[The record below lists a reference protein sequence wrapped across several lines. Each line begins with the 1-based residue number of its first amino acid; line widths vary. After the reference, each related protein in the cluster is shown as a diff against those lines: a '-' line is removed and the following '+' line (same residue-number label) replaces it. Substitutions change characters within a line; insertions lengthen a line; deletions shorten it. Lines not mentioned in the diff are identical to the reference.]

1 MDTNLQKYMAFLK
14 TVEYGSFT
22 KAAEVLHYSQSGI
35 SRMIGDL
42 EKEWNL
48 SVLERGRSGVRLTAG
63 GLKVLPF
70 VQSVCR
76 EYANLQDQVDQLQG
90 LQAGLIRIGTISSI
104 ATHWLPPVIKAF
116 QKDYPNIEYE
126 LLSGD
131 YGEIEEWLLAGRVDC
146 GFLLLP
152 ASAELE
158 ITPLKRDE
166 MMVIMPQDHPL
177 ANCENFPLKALE
189 EEPFMLLERGEKSQV
204 SELLRQLDLHPKVR
218 FITLDD
224 YAIMSMV
231 ESGLGISIL
240 PDLILQ
246 RTPYRIVKKPL
257 AEPAY
262 RELGLAMR
270 DSKTASAAVKKFLT
284 YVQKETMNGIIER
297 TI

>member
-42 EKEWNL
+42 EREWKL
-48 SVLERGRSGVRLTAG
+48 SVLERGRSGVRLTAEG
-63 GLKVLPF
+63 MKLLPF

-76 EYANLQDQVDQLQG
+76 EYQNLQEQVDQLQG
-90 LQAGLIRIGTISSI
+90 LESGLIRIGTVSSI
-104 ATHWLPPVIKAF
+104 ATRWLPSVIKAF
-116 QKDYPNIEYE
+116 QRDYPNIEYE

-131 YGEIEEWLLAGRVDC
+131 YGEIESWLLSGRVDC

-152 ASAELE
+152 AAAELE

-166 MMVIMPQDHPL
+166 MMVIMPEDHPL
-177 ANCENFPLKALE
+177 ADCAAFPLKALE
-189 EEPFMLLERGEKSQV
+189 EEPFMLLERGEKSEV
-204 SELLRQLDLHPKVR
+204 SQLLAQLDLHPKVR
-218 FITLDD
+218 FVTLDD

-240 PDLILQ
+240 PNLILQ
-246 RTPYRIVKKPL
+246 RTPYRIIKKPL
-257 AEPAY
+257 EQPAY

-284 YVQKETMNGIIER
+284 YVSKETMNGITER
-297 TI
+297 TL

>member
-48 SVLERGRSGVRLTAG
+48 SVLERGRSGVRLTSDG
-63 GLKVLPF
+63 IKLLPY
-70 VQSVCR
+70 VQRVCR
-76 EYANLQDQVDQLQG
+76 EYQNLLEQVDRQCG
-90 LQAGLIRIGTISSI
+90 LETGLIRIGTISSI
-104 ATHWLPPVIKAF
+104 ATHWLPPVIKEF

-131 YGEIEEWLLAGRVDC
+131 YGEIEEWLLTGRVDC

-158 ITPLKRDE
+158 IIPLKRDE

-177 ANCENFPLKALE
+177 ADCEAFPLKALE
-189 EEPFMLLERGEKSQV
+189 EEPFMLLERGEKSEV
-204 SELLRQLDLHPKVR
+204 SQLLSQLDLHPKVR
-218 FITLDD
+218 FVTLDD

-240 PDLILQ
+240 PNLILR

-257 AEPAY
+257 AQPAY

-270 DSKTASAAVKKFLT
+270 DSRTASVAVKKFLT
-284 YVQKETMNGIIER
+284 YVLNI
-297 TI
+297 